1 MGAAEESGR
10 TTGRARA
17 GAKKAGTAAPAP
29 QSTPRA
35 KRSVLPSAEQMRRST
50 REERLLIGRAA
61 RQRIPREAH
70 AGWRPAD
77 DRQDPIAL
85 LEDQATTR
93 VAELVPIRHGRMAV
107 SPFAFFRGGAL
118 IMAADLAATP
128 DSGIVAQLCGDA
140 HLSNFGL
147 FASPERHMLF
157 DINDFDET
165 LPGPWEW
172 DVKRLAASFEVA
184 GRDVGLSTADR
195 RDVVLTAVREYRKTM
210 REASEMGVLEAWY
223 SHITADDVLRMVD
236 EEGLAGRLTPRE
248 VKQAGKI
255 IEKARSRVHKR
266 SFDRLVHVVD
276 GQLRIAPDPP
286 LIVPID
292 DLVGPEAR
300 REETEDWMLLLV
312 DAYRASLSDSRLPL
326 EEFRY
331 VDTARKVVGVGSV
344 GTRCYIDLFIG
355 RDMGNPLFLQTKE
368 APPSVLERFLGASE
382 FSNNGRRVVAGQR
395 LMQAASDIFLGWL
408 RYKDQDGETRDYY
421 VRQLHDWKGAVE
433 VENLRLGGA
442 TLYARLCGS
451 TLARAH
457 ARACDRVAV
466 ASYLGKGDTFD
477 QAVADFARA
486 YADQNERDYET
497 FMKAIASGRLEA
509 QAGL

>member
-1 MGAAEESGR
+1 MGGGKGAARKTTVAGSGR
-10 TTGRARA
+10 STP
-17 GAKKAGTAAPAP
+17 PAP
-29 QSTPRA
+29 LSFTPRA
-35 KRSVLPSAEQMRRST
+35 KRSVLPNAEQMRRST

-61 RQRIPREAH
+61 RQRVPREAH
-70 AGWRPAD
+70 AGWRPSP
-77 DRQDPIAL
+77 DRPDPIAL

-93 VAELVPIRHGRMAV
+93 VAELVPIRHGRMAA

-172 DVKRLAASFEVA
+172 DVERLAASFEVA
-184 GRDVGLSTADR
+184 GRDLGLSTADR
-195 RDVVLTAVREYRKTM
+195 RDVVLTAVAEYRRTM
-210 REASEMGVLEAWY
+210 RQASEMGVLEAWY
-223 SHITADDVLRMVD
+223 SHLTADDVLRMV
-236 EEGLAGRLTPRE
+236 EEEALAGRLTRDE
-248 VKQAGKI
+248 VKRAGKVI
-255 IEKARSRVHKR
+255 QKARTRVHRR

-286 LIVPID
+286 LIVPFD
-292 DLVGPEAR
+292 DLVGPDAR
-300 REETEDWMLLLV
+300 REETEDWAQLLIE
-312 DAYRASLSDSRLPL
+312 AYRATLSDARHPL

-331 VDTARKVVGVGSV
+331 VDSARKVVGVGSV

-382 FSNNGRRVVAGQR
+382 FSNCGRRVVAGQR

-408 RYKDQDGETRDYY
+408 RYRDQDGETRDYY
-421 VRQLHDWKGAVE
+421 IRQLHDWKGAVE
-433 VENLRLGGA
+433 IENLRVGGA
-442 TLYARLCGS
+442 TVYARLCGS

-466 ASYLGKGDTFD
+466 ASYLGKGDAFD
-477 QAVADFARA
+477 EAVADFARA
-486 YADQNERDYET
+486 YADQNERDYEA

-509 QAGL
+509 QTGL

>member
-1 MGAAEESGR
+1 MSGADASKR
-10 TTGRARA
+10 KTSRA
-17 GAKKAGTAAPAP
+17 GAKKTAPAP
-29 QSTPRA
+29 DFTPRA
-35 KRSVLPSAEQMRRST
+35 RRSVLPDAEQMRRHT
-50 REERLLIGRAA
+50 REERMLIGRAA
-61 RQRIPREAH
+61 RQRVPREAH
-70 AGWRPAD
+70 GEWTPSRDRP
-77 DRQDPIAL
+77 DPIAL
-85 LEDQATTR
+85 LEDQGATR
-93 VAELVPIRHGRMAV
+93 VAELVPIRHGRMAA
-107 SPFAFFRGGAL
+107 SPFAFYRGGAL

-140 HLSNFGL
+140 HLSNFGV

-184 GRDVGLSTADR
+184 GRELGLPVADR
-195 RDVVLTAVREYRKTM
+195 REVVLAAAREYRRTM
-210 REASEMGVLEAWY
+210 RQASEMGVLEAWY
-223 SHITADDVLRMVD
+223 SHIRAEDVMAMVD
-236 EEGLAGRLTPRE
+236 DEVLAGRLTRKE
-248 VKQAGKI
+248 GVQAHKVV
-255 IEKARSRVHKR
+255 EKARTRVHRR
-266 SFDRLVHVVD
+266 SFERLVHVVD
-276 GQLRIAPDPP
+276 GELRIAPDPP

-292 DLVGPEAR
+292 DLVAPDAR
-300 REETEDWMLLLV
+300 RAETEDWMLLLV
-312 DAYRASLSDSRLPL
+312 DAYRASLSDARHPL

-331 VDTARKVVGVGSV
+331 LDTARKVVGVGSV

-368 APPSVLERFLGASE
+368 APPSVLERFLGVSE
-382 FSNNGRRVVAGQR
+382 FSNCGRRVVAGQR

-433 VENLRLGGA
+433 IENLRLGGA

-466 ASYLGKGDTFD
+466 ASYLGKGDAFD

-509 QAGL
+509 ESGL

>member
-1 MGAAEESGR
+1 MGSTAGG
-10 TTGRARA
+10 GRAR
-17 GAKKAGTAAPAP
+17 GTSKKKTAAPAP
-29 QSTPRA
+29 VFTPRA
-35 KRSVLPSAEQMRRST
+35 KRSVLPSAEQMRRHT
-50 REERLLIGRAA
+50 REERMLIGRAA
-61 RQRIPREAH
+61 RQRTPREVHGDWTPA
-70 AGWRPAD
+70 ADRP
-77 DRQDPIAL
+77 DPIAL

-93 VAELVPIRHGRMAV
+93 VAELVPIRHGRMAA
-107 SPFAFFRGGAL
+107 SPFAFYRGGAL
-118 IMAADLAATP
+118 IMGADLASTP

-172 DVKRLAASFEVA
+172 DVKRLAASLEVA
-184 GRDVGLSTADR
+184 ARELGAAARDR
-195 RDVVLTAVREYRKTM
+195 REIVLAAVREYRRTM
-210 REASEMGVLEAWY
+210 QLASEMGVLEAWY
-223 SHITADDVLRMVD
+223 SHLTADEVMAMVD
-236 EEGLAGRLTPRE
+236 QEVVAGRLTRKE
-248 VKQAGKI
+248 GVRAHKVV
-255 IEKARSRVHKR
+255 EKARTRVHRR
-266 SFDRLVHVVD
+266 SFERLVHVVD

-286 LIVPID
+286 LIVPFD
-292 DLVGPEAR
+292 DLLGPDAR
-300 REETEDWMLLLV
+300 RDETEDWAQLLIE
-312 DAYRASLSDSRLPL
+312 AYRATLSDARHPL

-331 VDTARKVVGVGSV
+331 VDSARKVVGVGSV

-382 FSNNGRRVVAGQR
+382 FSNSGRRVVAGQR

-466 ASYLGKGDTFD
+466 ASYLGKGDAFD
-477 QAVADFARA
+477 VAVADFARA
-486 YADQNERDYET
+486 YADQNERDYEAFT
-497 FMKAIASGRLEA
+497 KAIASGRLEA
-509 QAGL
+509 QTGL

>member
-1 MGAAEESGR
+1 MGSTAGG
-10 TTGRARA
+10 GRAR
-17 GAKKAGTAAPAP
+17 GTSRKKTETAAPALAF
-29 QSTPRA
+29 TPRA
-35 KRSVLPSAEQMRRST
+35 KRSVLPGAEQMRRHT
-50 REERLLIGRAA
+50 REERMLIGRAA
-61 RQRIPREAH
+61 RQRTPREAH
-70 AGWRPAD
+70 GDWTPAAGRP
-77 DRQDPIAL
+77 DPVAL

-93 VAELVPIRHGRMAV
+93 VAELVPIRHGRMAA
-107 SPFAFFRGGAL
+107 SPFAFYRGGAL
-118 IMAADLAATP
+118 IMAADLVSTP

-172 DVKRLAASFEVA
+172 DVKRLAASLEVA
-184 GRDVGLSTADR
+184 GRELGAAVRDR
-195 RDVVLTAVREYRKTM
+195 REIVLAAVREYRRTM
-210 REASEMGVLEAWY
+210 RLAAEMGVLEAWY
-223 SHITADDVLRMVD
+223 SHLTAGEVMAMVD
-236 EEGLAGRLTPRE
+236 QEVAAGRLTRKE
-248 VKQAGKI
+248 GVRAHKVV
-255 IEKARSRVHKR
+255 EKARTRVHRR
-266 SFDRLVHVVD
+266 SFERLVHVVD

-286 LIVPID
+286 LIVPFD
-292 DLVGPEAR
+292 DLLGPEAR
-300 REETEDWMLLLV
+300 REETEDWAQLLIE
-312 DAYRASLSDSRLPL
+312 AYRATLSDARHPL

-331 VDTARKVVGVGSV
+331 VDSARKVVGVGSV

-382 FSNNGRRVVAGQR
+382 FGNCGRRVVAGQR

-421 VRQLHDWKGAVE
+421 IRQLHDWKGSVE
-433 VENLRLGGA
+433 VESLRVGGA

-466 ASYLGKGDTFD
+466 ASYLGKGDAFD
-477 QAVADFARA
+477 VAVADFARA

-497 FMKAIASGRLEA
+497 FMKAVASGRLEA
-509 QAGL
+509 QTGL